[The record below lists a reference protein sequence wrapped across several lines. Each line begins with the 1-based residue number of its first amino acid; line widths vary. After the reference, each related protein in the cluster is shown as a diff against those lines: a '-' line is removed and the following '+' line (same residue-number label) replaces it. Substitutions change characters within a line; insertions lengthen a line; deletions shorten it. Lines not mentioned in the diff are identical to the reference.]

1 MPLIKQIGA
10 YEFRFGTRG
19 ERSEPPHIHIWRGGA
34 KAKFWLA
41 PKVKVAKARN
51 FRDHELNEIERLV
64 RENRQ
69 EFLEAWYAYFN

>member
-19 ERSEPPHIHIWRGGA
+19 ERGEPPHIHIWRGGA

-41 PKVKVAKARN
+41 PPRQVVKSTEFCSTRAK
-51 FRDHELNEIERLV
+51 RD
-64 RENRQ
+64 
-69 EFLEAWYAYFN
+69 